1 LDGQNQ
7 PQNIFRAHDELFNHS
22 SHKESKM
29 AALWEFITSPVRRL
43 SGIGQIT
50 LQENSEITKPAVLFN
65 NTQEAQND
73 ENATVSNIS
82 SAETTTTIKPS
93 INAEPS
99 IRKPLSKA
107 TTKASSSKR
116 PIAASKLPSNK
127 QPLAVNMKQATNN
140 KVKVKSEKQR
150 SSLRKKHKVG

>member
-1 LDGQNQ
+1 
-7 PQNIFRAHDELFNHS
+7 
-22 SHKESKM
+22 M

-65 NTQEAQND
+65 NKQEAQND

-82 SAETTTTIKPS
+82 SSAETTMTIKPS

-107 TTKASSSKR
+107 MTKASSSKR